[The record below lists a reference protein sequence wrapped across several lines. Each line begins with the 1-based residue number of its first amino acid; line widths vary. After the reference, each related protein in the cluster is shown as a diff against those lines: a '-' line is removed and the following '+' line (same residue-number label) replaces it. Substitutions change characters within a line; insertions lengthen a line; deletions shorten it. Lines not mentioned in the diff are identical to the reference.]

1 MNVKEIV
8 EKYLTDGHFD
18 GLCNVDLECGCVI
31 GDLFPCG
38 EYFAE
43 CEPGHR
49 RIKDDS
55 CSCQEK
61 DECEDFCICKVKGDQ

>member
-8 EKYLTDGHFD
+8 EKFLTDGHFD
-18 GLCNVDLECGCVI
+18 GLCNMDTECGCHM

-43 CEPGHR
+43 CEPGYK
-49 RIKDDS
+49 RIKS
-55 CSCQEK
+55 ETCSCQTP
-61 DECEDFCICKVKGDQ
+61 DDCIDFCICKEREEQ